1 MAFLVSLGVAVGF
14 LCVLCSFFRRWNEL
28 RYWRRGLPPGTM
40 GWPVV
45 GDTIEFLRRGPD
57 FMKKYG
63 SLFTSHLLGSPCR
76 ERGALHVNRWILMNE
91 EKGLVP
97 GYPRAMA
104 ELLGEWNVTAVQ
116 GAAHRVVRGAMLSAV
131 GPVAVRER
139 FFPTLDEFIRSH
151 LCEWGAGG
159 AIVDVQE
166 KAREMVFSLALRLI
180 AGIETGETAAEL
192 KAEFFKLLRGTLSLA
207 VALPGSA
214 YRRGLQARNRITR
227 FLRALIEERRRWR
240 RSPSAPKGS
249 SDILDLLLREEEE
262 GEQEQEHHQ
271 TRPKLTEDQMIDLLI
286 AIMVAG
292 FDNVYATAM
301 MAIKYLY
308 DHPSALQELRHS
320 EIRRRKSSPD
330 EALTWGDYTSMGFT
344 RAVILETMRLATIVN
359 GLMRKT
365 TDDIPINGFVVPKGW
380 KIYVHTREANYDS
393 LRNLEKHQY
402 FMLFGCGGRLC
413 PGKELSMVQLSLFLH
428 HFLIKYRWEEAGGDK
443 IAYFPRVEAPRGLRM
458 RLWTN

>member
-1 MAFLVSLGVAVGF
+1 MTREGARSGVPAGH
-14 LCVLCSFFRRWNEL
+14 
-28 RYWRRGLPPGTM
+28 G
-40 GWPVV
+40 
-45 GDTIEFLRRGPD
+45 
-57 FMKKYG
+57 
-63 SLFTSHLLGSPCR
+63 
-76 ERGALHVNRWILMNE
+76 
-91 EKGLVP
+91 
-97 GYPRAMA
+97 RASR
-104 ELLGEWNVTAVQ
+104 EWNVTAVQ

-227 FLRALIEERRRWR
+227 FLRALIEERR
-240 RSPSAPKGS
+240 S

-330 EALTWGDYTSMGFT
+330 EALTWGTT
-344 RAVILETMRLATIVN
+344 RRMASLVILETMRLATHSQR
-359 GLMRKT
+359 LMRKT
-365 TDDIPINGFVVPKGW
+365 TDDIPIMGSWSPRGG

-393 LRNLEKHQY
+393 SAFIQDRNLEKHQY

-428 HFLIKYRWEEAGGDK
+428 HFLIKYRWEEAGGDE
-443 IAYFPRVEAPRGLRM
+443 IVYFPRVEAPRGLHM